1 MLLVK
6 KCQFFHYLFSLKITL
21 EIGFNNVLQRKELFF
36 TMKKKIFLKVP
47 KVAFFQRGSPMLL
60 VKKCQ
65 IFLYLFLVKTR
76 LEIRFNNVLAT
87 KEPFSD
93 YEREISESPKNR
105 IFPKWLTHTFGQKMP
120 NFHLFKF
127 GQNKT
132 RKNA

>member
-36 TMKKKIFLKVP
+36 TMKRKNFP
-47 KVAFFQRGSPMLL
+47 K
-60 VKKCQ
+60 
-65 IFLYLFLVKTR
+65 
-76 LEIRFNNVLAT
+76 
-87 KEPFSD
+87 D
-93 YEREISESPKNR
+93 R

-120 NFHLFKF
+120 NFYLFKF